1 MKKLSFTFLFFMTL
15 TSAQAVEK
23 KGEPAPKK
31 TPLSLEEVLKQTRSQ
46 APKILMSLEKVVS
59 AEQKVRAAR
68 GNFDASVSGEYY
80 DRREGYYPG
89 KHYGAK
95 IEKPLQYLGAKVYG
109 GWRRSQ
115 GNFPAYEG
123 DRVTLEEGEVMAGL
137 SFNLLRNF
145 NIDEKRLKLGVSR
158 LKLQETQWKNKEVFM
173 KLQKEASVAYWAW
186 VASGHMLKVAEDLL
200 ELSVNRQSAFEK
212 RIKKGDL
219 AALYSV
225 ENRQYIVKRRSKVQ
239 KAKAEFEMAAL
250 YLSLYWR
257 DEKGNPLLANINQ
270 LPKLDQMEKSSL
282 KNRDLKVNDLIK
294 ASFSLRSLGAQIE
307 MANQN
312 QEFFDSRYLPDV
324 KIKYEYLK
332 DNGVGS
338 KSLQGA
344 DHKIVVGIEIPLEY
358 NLIKGEASANE
369 AKRRILRHERR
380 LMEDNLKVEVN
391 QLKTKLEASIQI
403 IDMARQEVS
412 LGRQLEV
419 GEKKKF
425 RSGASDFFVVNI
437 REQNTFDARLRQIE
451 ALYTYQET
459 LAKYRELLM
468 DYSL

>member
-1 MKKLSFTFLFFMTL
+1 
-15 TSAQAVEK
+15 
-23 KGEPAPKK
+23 
-31 TPLSLEEVLKQTRSQ
+31 
-46 APKILMSLEKVVS
+46 
-59 AEQKVRAAR
+59 
-68 GNFDASVSGEYY
+68 
-80 DRREGYYPG
+80 
-89 KHYGAK
+89 
-95 IEKPLQYLGAKVYG
+95 
-109 GWRRSQ
+109 
-115 GNFPAYEG
+115 
-123 DRVTLEEGEVMAGL
+123 
-137 SFNLLRNF
+137 
-145 NIDEKRLKLGVSR
+145 
-158 LKLQETQWKNKEVFM
+158 
-173 KLQKEASVAYWAW
+173 
-186 VASGHMLKVAEDLL
+186 
-200 ELSVNRQSAFEK
+200 
-212 RIKKGDL
+212 
-219 AALYSV
+219 
-225 ENRQYIVKRRSKVQ
+225 
-239 KAKAEFEMAAL
+239 
-250 YLSLYWR
+250 
-257 DEKGNPLLANINQ
+257 
-270 LPKLDQMEKSSL
+270 
-282 KNRDLKVNDLIK
+282 
-294 ASFSLRSLGAQIE
+294 